1 MKELQ
6 SILEDDEPNQNS
18 PEANHI
24 KEFLT
29 PRG

>member
-6 SILEDDEPNQNS
+6 SILEDNETNPNS
-18 PEANHI
+18 PEPNHI